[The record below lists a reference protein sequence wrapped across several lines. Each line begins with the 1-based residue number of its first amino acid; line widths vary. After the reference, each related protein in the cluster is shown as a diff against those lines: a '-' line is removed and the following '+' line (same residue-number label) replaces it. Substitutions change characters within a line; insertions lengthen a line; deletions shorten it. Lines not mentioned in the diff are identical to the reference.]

1 MESEAS
7 AAACCT
13 VAVNKNA
20 TKIECLQLNIW
31 EALHYLS
38 IFILFYGKA

>member
-7 AAACCT
+7 SAA
-13 VAVNKNA
+13 AVNKNA

>member
-1 MESEAS
+1 MRLALLL
-7 AAACCT
+7 AAL
-13 VAVNKNA
+13 AVNKNA